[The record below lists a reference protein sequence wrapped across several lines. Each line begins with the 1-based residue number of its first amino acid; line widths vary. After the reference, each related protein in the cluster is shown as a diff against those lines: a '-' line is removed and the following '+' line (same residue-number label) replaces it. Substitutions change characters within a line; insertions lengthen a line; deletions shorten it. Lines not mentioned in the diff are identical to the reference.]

1 MSKKNQE
8 FSTLNE
14 NLGPSIKAIIESIK
28 SSLDLDTIVSYKKIV
43 KKNVP
48 LHLRSY
54 LTAFLLKEYL
64 NNKPRKRSVKKEGEK
79 SLFINI
85 GKNRRVYPSDL
96 IQLVSK
102 TAEIEKENIGNIKIL
117 DNYSFVNVAGDYA
130 EKVVSSLDSTEYRG
144 RKLTVNYA
152 KKDI

>member
-1 MSKKNQE
+1 MVSNKNQE

-14 NLGPSIKAIIESIK
+14 DLGPSIKSLIESIK
-28 SSLDLDTIVSYKKIV
+28 TNSDLDTVVLYKKLF

-48 LHLRSY
+48 IHLRSY
-54 LTAFLLKEYL
+54 VSAFLLKEYMG
-64 NNKPRKRSVKKEGEK
+64 KTKKRSTKKPGEK

-96 IQLVSK
+96 IQLITK
-102 TAEIEKENIGNIKIL
+102 TADIDKENIGNIKIL
-117 DNYSFVNVAGDYA
+117 DNYSFVNVAGKEAD
-130 EKVVSSLDSTEYRG
+130 KIVSLLDNAEYRG
-144 RKLTVNYA
+144 RKLTVNFA

>member
-1 MSKKNQE
+1 VSNKNQE

-14 NLGPSIKAIIESIK
+14 DLGPSIKSLIESIK
-28 SSLDLDTIVSYKKIV
+28 TNSDLDTVVLYKKLF

-48 LHLRSY
+48 IHLRSY
-54 LTAFLLKEYL
+54 VSAFLLKEYMG
-64 NNKPRKRSVKKEGEK
+64 KTKKRSTKKPGEK

-96 IQLVSK
+96 IQLITK
-102 TAEIEKENIGNIKIL
+102 TADIDKENIGNIKIL
-117 DNYSFVNVAGDYA
+117 DNYSFVNVAGKEAD
-130 EKVVSSLDSTEYRG
+130 KIVSLLDNAEYRG
-144 RKLTVNYA
+144 RKLTVNFA

>member
-1 MSKKNQE
+1 MNNKNQE

-14 NLGPSIKAIIESIK
+14 NRGSSIKSLIESIK
-28 SSLDLDTIVSYKKIV
+28 TNSDLDTVLLYKKLF

-48 LHLRSY
+48 MHLRSY
-54 LTAFLLKEYL
+54 VSAYLLKEYL
-64 NNKPRKRSVKKEGEK
+64 GKTKKRSTKKPGEK

-96 IQLVSK
+96 IQLIAK
-102 TAEIEKENIGNIKIL
+102 TANIDKENIGNIKIL
-117 DNYSFVNVAGDYA
+117 DNYSFVNVAGKEADNI
-130 EKVVSSLDSTEYRG
+130 VSLLDNTEYRG
-144 RKLTVNYA
+144 RKLTVNFA

>member
-1 MSKKNQE
+1 MSNKNQE

-14 NLGPSIKAIIESIK
+14 DLGPSIKSLIESIK
-28 SSLDLDTIVSYKKIV
+28 TNSDLDTVVLYKKLF

-48 LHLRSY
+48 IHLRSY
-54 LTAFLLKEYL
+54 VSAFLLKEYMG
-64 NNKPRKRSVKKEGEK
+64 KTKKRSTKKPGEK

-96 IQLVSK
+96 IQLITK
-102 TAEIEKENIGNIKIL
+102 TADIDKENIGNIKIL
-117 DNYSFVNVAGDYA
+117 DNYSFVNVAGKEAD
-130 EKVVSSLDSTEYRG
+130 KIVSLLDNAEYRG
-144 RKLTVNYA
+144 RKLTVNFA